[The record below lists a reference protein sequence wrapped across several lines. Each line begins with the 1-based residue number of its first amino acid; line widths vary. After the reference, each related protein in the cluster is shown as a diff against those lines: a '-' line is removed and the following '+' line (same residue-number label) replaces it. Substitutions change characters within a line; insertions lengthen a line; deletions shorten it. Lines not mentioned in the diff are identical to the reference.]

1 MAYPNLTH
9 NNDNK
14 AMKFTL
20 HMIATS
26 KCKFMYLK
34 QDTGMAYST
43 SGQTLPSSPSGHPPP
58 LLAANLTPRSYPAV
72 IFYPSCLRS
81 NSPLSAQWSSST
93 PTGSQPH
100 PSTPSGYL
108 LPILLAVKLSPILGA
123 NLTPPPGDG
132 RQETRDERRETRDG
146 RREMR
151 DEG

>member
-43 SGQTLPSSPSGHPPP
+43 SGQTLPSSPSGHPPT
-58 LLAANLTPRSYPAV
+58 LLAANLRTS
-72 IFYPSCLRS
+72 L
-81 NSPLSAQWSSST
+81 
-93 PTGSQPH
+93 
-100 PSTPSGYL
+100 PSGH
-108 LPILLAVKLSPILGA
+108 LPPLLLAVNFTS
-123 NLTPPPGDG
+123 PPGYIG
-132 RQETRDERRETRDG
+132 VSREER
-146 RREMR
+146 
-151 DEG
+151 